1 MLKAVNSGNL
11 SMIQKYINNKQDYF
25 SIGHVKML
33 SGYSDEEGV
42 RVEMEEQIEIF
53 ETDKMNPFELSCV
66 RGNQESLRYLELR
79 QKHRNFMTSDH
90 KITRLEQL

>member
-33 SGYSDEEGV
+33 NGYSDEEGV
-42 RVEMEEQIEIF
+42 RVEMEE
-53 ETDKMNPFELSCV
+53 
-66 RGNQESLRYLELR
+66 
-79 QKHRNFMTSDH
+79 
-90 KITRLEQL
+90 